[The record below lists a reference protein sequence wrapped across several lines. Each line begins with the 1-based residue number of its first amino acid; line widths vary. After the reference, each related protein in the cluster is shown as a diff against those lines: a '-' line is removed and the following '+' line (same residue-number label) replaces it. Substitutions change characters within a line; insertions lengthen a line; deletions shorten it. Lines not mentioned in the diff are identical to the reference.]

1 MKRKFVSLMLVTAMS
16 AALLAGCGGDGGS
29 GSSDDGNTPSADNA
43 GDDGAGDSGEA
54 ETPDD
59 GGETSSAG
67 GGSVY
72 LLNFKSEIDQ
82 QWQNTA
88 KLYTELTGVPV
99 TVLTAAEGTY
109 SQKQQAE
116 MAKGDDAPTLFNI
129 GSTQAAQTWDDY
141 TLDLKGTAVYD
152 HLSDKSLV
160 IEYNGKTAGVAT
172 CYECFGLIYNK
183 TILGDYCTMDN
194 AVVKSIDEINNFDTL
209 KAVAEDINKRI
220 DEINDQFGHELT
232 EAFASAGL
240 DPSSDWRFTGH
251 LANLPLY
258 YEFKDAGCDL
268 VAGQEEITGK
278 YLDQYK
284 NVWDMYVANSSA
296 DPKTLTSGSYSAE
309 AELGM
314 GEAVFYQNGSWEYSA
329 FKNPDNG
336 YLVDPDELGMMPIY
350 FGVDD
355 ENMGL
360 CVGTENY
367 WAVNSQVPQENIDAT
382 LAFLEWLITSDEGR
396 NAMNNELGLDAP
408 YDTFSGDYA
417 PANSFTKDANA
428 YMDAGRT
435 SVAWSF
441 NATPNVDN
449 WRADVKAALVA
460 YTEGTGD
467 WDAVKTAFVDG
478 WKTQWQLQAEAAE

>member
-1 MKRKFVSLMLVTAMS
+1 MKRKLVSLMLVSAMA
-16 AALLAGCGGDGGS
+16 AALLAGCGGDGGNG
-29 GSSDDGNTPSADNA
+29 GSDEKTPSTDNAGENDNA
-43 GDDGAGDSGEA
+43 GDETQTPDDSGE
-54 ETPDD
+54 TP
-59 GGETSSAG
+59 SAG

-82 QWQNTA
+82 EWQDTA

-116 MAKGDDAPTLFNI
+116 MAKGDDAPTLFNL
-129 GSTQAAQTWDDY
+129 GSMQAAQTWDAY
-141 TLDLKGTAVYD
+141 TLDLKDTAVYD

-160 IEYNGKTAGVAT
+160 IEYNGKIAGVAT

-183 TILGDYCTMDN
+183 TILNDYCSMDN
-194 AVVKSIDEINNFDTL
+194 AVVKSAEEIDSFDKL
-209 KAVAEDINKRI
+209 KAVAEDINKRV
-220 DEINDQFGHELT
+220 DEINEQFGHELT
-232 EAFASAGL
+232 GAFSSAGL

-268 VAGQEEITGK
+268 VSGQAEIAGT
-278 YLDQYK
+278 YLDNYK
-284 NVWDMYVANSSA
+284 NVWDMYISNSSA
-296 DPKTLTSGSYSAE
+296 DPKTLTSGSYSGE

-314 GEAVFYQNGSWEYSA
+314 GECVFYQNGSWEYSPLL
-329 FKNPDNG
+329 NPENG
-336 YLVDPDELGMMPIY
+336 YLVASEDLGMMPIY

-355 ENMGL
+355 ANMGL

-396 NAMNNELGLDAP
+396 DAMNNKLGLDAP
-408 YDTFSGDYA
+408 YDTFTGDFA
-417 PANSFTKDANA
+417 PANTFTKDANA
-428 YMDAGRT
+428 YMEAGKT

>member
-1 MKRKFVSLMLVTAMS
+1 MKRKFVSLMLVTAMT
-16 AALLAGCGGDGGS
+16 AAMLAGCGSGGNDGGGNDGGS
-29 GSSDDGNTPSADNA
+29 QPSNDDTQDETGGEEQQAPE
-43 GDDGAGDSGEA
+43 DGE
-54 ETPDD
+54 ETP
-59 GGETSSAG
+59 SAG

-82 QWQNTA
+82 QWQDTA
-88 KLYTELTGVPV
+88 KLYTDLTGVKV

-116 MAKGDDAPTLFNI
+116 MAKGDDAPTLFNL

-160 IEYNGKTAGVAT
+160 LEYNGKTAGVAT

-183 TILGDYCTMDN
+183 AILADYCTMDN
-194 AVVKSIDEINNFDTL
+194 AVVKSAEEIDSFDKL
-209 KAVAEDINKRI
+209 KAVAEDINKRV
-220 DEINDQFGHELT
+220 DEINEEFGYELT
-232 EAFASAGL
+232 GAFSSAGL

-268 VAGQEEITGK
+268 VAGQAEIAGT
-278 YLDQYK
+278 YLDNYK
-284 NVWDMYVANSSA
+284 NVWDMYIANSSA
-296 DPKTLTSGSYSAE
+296 DPKTLTSGSYSGE

-314 GEAVFYQNGSWEYSA
+314 GECVFYQNGSWEYSA
-329 FKNPDNG
+329 FNNAENG
-336 YLVDPDELGMMPIY
+336 YLVTPDDLGMMPIY

-355 ENMGL
+355 ANMGL

-382 LAFLEWLITSDEGR
+382 LDFLEWLITSDEGR
-396 NAMNNELGLDAP
+396 DAMNNQLGLDAP

-428 YMDAGRT
+428 YMEAGKT

-478 WKTQWQLQAEAAE
+478 WKNQWQLQAEAAE